1 MLSTK
6 GGRRNA
12 CPKPAPSP
20 RQKDMT
26 EPNLTDHE
34 YLTVK
39 ELAHLLRLKERKIY
53 DLAASGQVP
62 CSKATGKLL
71 FPASEIR
78 AWINSARTQPL
89 HSDTRADLPRP
100 SIFLGSHDPLLDW
113 AIRQSRCGLA
123 SFYDGS
129 MDGLERFAQ
138 FGGVAAGLHLRDAA
152 TGVWNTGTVAQRVGQ
167 QNVALI
173 GFAAR
178 QRGIVYRAG
187 AKAPSSLADL
197 AGMRFVP
204 RQTGSGADRLFWHLA
219 QAQGLNMG
227 ALDLAEVARTEDEAV
242 DAVRRG
248 DAEAAFGL
256 AAVADTF
263 GLQFLPLI
271 TEEYAIVVDRKAWFD
286 PAMQGLFSFCQ
297 SDAFAK
303 RAAAM
308 RGYDMAPLGQV
319 LWNA

>member
-1 MLSTK
+1 V
-6 GGRRNA
+6 
-12 CPKPAPSP
+12 PAPNLW
-20 RQKDMT
+20 QKDMT

-39 ELAHLLRLKERKIY
+39 ELAQLLRLKERKIY

-71 FPASEIR
+71 FPARDIR
-78 AWINSARTQPL
+78 AWINRARTETPN
-89 HSDTRADLPRP
+89 SDTQADMPRP

-129 MDGLERFAQ
+129 MDGLERFAR
-138 FGGVAAGLHLRDAA
+138 FGGVAAGLHVLDAA
-152 TGVWNTGTVAQRVGQ
+152 TGAWNTTAVAQRVAQ

-187 AKAPSSLADL
+187 VKAPSSLADL
-197 AGMRFVP
+197 AGLRFVP
-204 RQTGSGADRLFWHLA
+204 RQTGSGADRLFWNLA
-219 QAQGLNMG
+219 KEQGLNMA
-227 ALDLAEVARTEDEAV
+227 ALDLAEVTRTEDEAV

-248 DAEAAFGL
+248 DADAAFGL

-263 GLQFLPLI
+263 GLHFLPVI
-271 TEEYAIVVDRKAWFD
+271 TEEYAILVDRKAWFE
-286 PAMQGLFSFCQ
+286 PAMQGLFAFCQ
-297 SDAFAK
+297 SAAFAK

-308 RGYDMAPLGQV
+308 PGYDIAPLGRV